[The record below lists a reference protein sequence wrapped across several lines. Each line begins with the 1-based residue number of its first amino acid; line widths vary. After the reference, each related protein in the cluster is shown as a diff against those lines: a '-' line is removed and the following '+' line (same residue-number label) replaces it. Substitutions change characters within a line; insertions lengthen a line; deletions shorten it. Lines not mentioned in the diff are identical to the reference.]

1 MTMHETIDLIKMELS
16 RIQKPG
22 WINAILKLEENFR
35 DYPFDDESQSPASAI
50 YDILKNIDPL
60 DSPDER
66 FISRVR
72 QIDAFTYRAYFTDRE
87 MNAIYWNPL
96 FERFNE
102 FSKNKSIEYQ
112 ADMEYPATD
121 IIRKWLYTQIN
132 QA

>member
-1 MTMHETIDLIKMELS
+1 MHETIDLIKTELS